1 MTKRLMTRQGSLLGL
16 LLGLA
21 LLFLGGTTVPA
32 SAADCCTPTPP
43 CCTTPT
49 PPCCTTPTP
58 PCCTTP
64 TPPCCT
70 PPSPPPSCCDT
81 TNNFRNNININV
93 SSVSIAIANAN
104 AASNAGSSAG
114 AGAGAGSGSGS
125 GSTVYYGGGGGGGGY
140 MPPMASGVIQGLNVD
155 TGRRMKR
162 TAYEAT
168 RTRTKRVVIQAVC
181 IDDRTIPHPASQ
193 VTPDRDIEDA
203 YDGEL
208 YRCIAGAW
216 LQATIAEYKGQT
228 DFSGGQTLTCRKND
242 ALYHGPGGKV
252 ECRPQKPAR
261 DCNERSL
268 LRRFGAGI
276 KILTMTLS
284 ETYTAYRE
292 EEERTES
299 SAVTATMSLDG
310 GVGGTVY

>member
-1 MTKRLMTRQGSLLGL
+1 MTTRTSLLGF

-21 LLFLGGTTVPA
+21 LLIFSG
-32 SAADCCTPTPP
+32 AAPVAAIAGDCNCTPTPP

-64 TPPCCT
+64 TPPVT
-70 PPSPPPSCCDT
+70 CCDT
-81 TNNFRNNININV
+81 TNNFRSNINV
-93 SSVSIAIANAN
+93 NVSTVSIAIANA
-104 AASNAGSSAG
+104 ASSAGSS
-114 AGAGAGSGSGS
+114 AGAGSGSGS

-140 MPPMASGVIQGLNVD
+140 APPMASGVIQGLNVD
-155 TGRRMKR
+155 TGKRLKR
-162 TAYEAT
+162 TAYQAT
-168 RTRTKRVVIQAVC
+168 RTRTKRVVIQSVC

-208 YRCIAGAW
+208 YRCIAGTW
-216 LQATIAEYKGQT
+216 LQATIAEYKGEA
-228 DFSGGQTLTCRKND
+228 DFSGGQTLTCHKGD
-242 ALYHGPGGKV
+242 ALFHAPGGKV

-276 KILTMTLS
+276 KILTMTLT

-292 EEERTES
+292 EEERSES
-299 SAVTATMSLDG
+299 SSIATTMSLDG